1 MITVES
7 DLSSLPL
14 TQAFVG
20 QSQREMPLSQ
30 AFVAEAGVAVLE
42 TNFIEVDGKGGCCHR
57 GVGGCCH

>member
-1 MITVES
+1 MVTSES

-42 TNFIEVDGKGGCCHR
+42 MNFVEVDDEGGCCH
-57 GVGGCCH
+57 